1 MEMIQGAV
9 EVGLLYSV
17 SDWLGK
23 RPTGNAEQVMID
35 TLEIGRRSMFV
46 LWDRECGSELVLLT

>member
-1 MEMIQGAV
+1 MEMIQRAV

-35 TLEIGRRSMFV
+35 TMEIARRLPIV
-46 LWDRECGSELVLLT
+46 LWDRECGFEFVFLT

>member
-1 MEMIQGAV
+1 METIQRAV

-35 TLEIGRRSMFV
+35 TLEIARRLLFV
-46 LWDRECGSELVLLT
+46 LWDRECGFEFVLLT